1 MEAYTAAAVLVNVS
15 LTLLNLF
22 ILPLI
27 GGWALSKLF
36 PKLTKMF
43 D

>member
-1 MEAYTAAAVLVNVS
+1 MEYTAAAVLANVA

-27 GGWALSKLF
+27 GGWVLSKLF
-36 PKLTKMF
+36 PKLVKIL